1 MRLTLNTPWLV
12 HWASIPWGLIVKEK
26 LARTTGWGGA
36 IIGALDTLVDIGA
49 LAEKEV
55 IQ

>member
-1 MRLTLNTPWLV
+1 M
-12 HWASIPWGLIVKEK
+12 ASSEK
-26 LARTTGWGGA
+26 MSRA
-36 IIGALDTLVDIGA
+36 IIKLLDILVDIGA

>member
-1 MRLTLNTPWLV
+1 VERLRKFKLNQY
-12 HWASIPWGLIVKEK
+12 AGN
-26 LARTTGWGGA
+26 
-36 IIGALDTLVDIGA
+36 TLVDIGA

>member
-1 MRLTLNTPWLV
+1 MRLGRP
-12 HWASIPWGLIVKEK
+12 PKVKET
-26 LARTTGWGGA
+26 LASTSPRSRD
-36 IIGALDTLVDIGA
+36 IIGPLDILVDIGA

>member
-1 MRLTLNTPWLV
+1 MARP
-12 HWASIPWGLIVKEK
+12 EK
-26 LARTTGWGGA
+26 MSRA
-36 IIGALDTLVDIGA
+36 IIGSLDTLVDIGA

>member
-1 MRLTLNTPWLV
+1 MQMRL
-12 HWASIPWGLIVKEK
+12 SGLADNNGGVII
-26 LARTTGWGGA
+26 LSMRQALFHMTGC
-36 IIGALDTLVDIGA
+36 VDIGA

>member
-1 MRLTLNTPWLV
+1 VVQFPILRGGSSQKLKQTLVLTSFRSRDIL
-12 HWASIPWGLIVKEK
+12 
-26 LARTTGWGGA
+26 
-36 IIGALDTLVDIGA
+36 GALDILVDIGA

>member
-1 MRLTLNTPWLV
+1 MPLRCGDLPNPKKTLLLTSPR
-12 HWASIPWGLIVKEK
+12 S
-26 LARTTGWGGA
+26 RA
-36 IIGALDTLVDIGA
+36 ILGALDILVDIGA

>member
-1 MRLTLNTPWLV
+1 MLLLNLDNPFG
-12 HWASIPWGLIVKEK
+12 HP
-26 LARTTGWGGA
+26 A
-36 IIGALDTLVDIGA
+36 ILGPLDTLVDIGA

>member
-1 MRLTLNTPWLV
+1 MACTLAEYTVRFN
-12 HWASIPWGLIVKEK
+12 GKEK
-26 LARTTGWGGA
+26 LALATWRGGA
-36 IIGALDTLVDIGA
+36 IIGAVDTLVDIGA

>member
-1 MRLTLNTPWLV
+1 MKRGTAAEFPPTAEKTLAP
-12 HWASIPWGLIVKEK
+12 APP
-26 LARTTGWGGA
+26 ARA
-36 IIGALDTLVDIGA
+36 ILESLDTPVDIGA